1 MYDKKEL
8 INYNDMGGEI
18 KEKYETLDVFLKL
31 TERFDRTGKR
41 KAKTRSL
48 VVFTALAAAMAGLAV
63 ISGNIL
69 LWPIAL
75 MFLAAGVGLTVRI
88 SRVPFPDEVRSK
100 GIIEKD
106 GLDAVYGDLV
116 EAEPVE
122 GTNIYVGRKYLFLK
136 GQWVMRLADIKAL
149 ELHDYRSKENRFIT
163 ARAEFGDEFGSGS
176 IELMRLPENEYKK
189 QAMFKK
195 ISDSIGTAW
204 LELTGEELKLLN
216 GASEEKSLIEIE

>member
-69 LWPIAL
+69 LWLIAL
-75 MFLAAGVGLTVRI
+75 LFLAAGVGLTIRI

-106 GLDAVYGDLV
+106 GLDAVYGDLL

-149 ELHDYRSKENRFIT
+149 ELHP
-163 ARAEFGDEFGSGS
+163 
-176 IELMRLPENEYKK
+176 LMLY
-189 QAMFKK
+189 
-195 ISDSIGTAW
+195 
-204 LELTGEELKLLN
+204 
-216 GASEEKSLIEIE
+216 